1 MKRKLLII
9 SINFI
14 IGLIWGLYFN
24 KNIALILCV
33 FLFIYFVLNKN
44 RFGILCCITIVISCI
59 YANKVTRDYNSFCGG
74 GENCIIKGT
83 VINVLK
89 SDEYSQQYVLKVE
102 SINNSKKYKNKR
114 ILVTEKR
121 AKEHS
126 DDTLFGSYVSID
138 GKIEEADSSR
148 NPKGFNYNEYLRSQ
162 KIYGIVYLKSSNVKV
177 LRENNVGAYVSII
190 NTLKKRIIKNIHSFL
205 PRESADI
212 CSAIVMGD
220 KINLDENVKNKFSEA
235 SLSHVLAVSGMHV
248 GYLASSIYFMC
259 REIGKRKQKY
269 ITIIVLIFFC
279 NLIGNQNSAIRAVCM
294 MSIQL
299 FGGIIHKKADS
310 LTSLS
315 VCSMGILVYNPYAI
329 KDVGFCLSFG
339 ATLGIVLCS
348 NVLENKLKNVLN
360 QNKIAKYIKSNLIV
374 SISANILLL
383 PIIAFY
389 FNKISFTFIIS
400 SIIAS
405 LLLAV
410 IMPLAIVCTIISF
423 FSIYFSKFTGSVLN
437 VFVVFLYYL
446 SQFCARVKFCN
457 FYVGRPSLWFC
468 SNYYVLVCLSLCTN
482 NIKCK
487 FKKII
492 KLYLVINLLV
502 IIVSATISMADNK
515 LRIYFVDVGQGD
527 CTVIKTPKGKSIMID
542 GGGNDTD
549 DYIGKNIVV
558 PYLLNRGIKQ
568 IDLIVISHF
577 DSDHVGGILTVI
589 EAIKVREIII
599 SKQFAMSQNYERFK
613 DIVSRKKVKVHV
625 VNKGD
630 DIQIEKNIN
639 ISILWPNNKKVI
651 AENTLNNNSI
661 VCKLNYR
668 SFSMI
673 FTGDIEEIAENEI
686 LNEYKNNSEVLNSTV
701 LKVGHHGSKT
711 SSIQG
716 FINAVNP
723 QISMIGVGKNN
734 NFGHPSDIVIERLK
748 ACKSKIYRTDQ
759 MGEISLVVDTNGKV
773 DVKQFIK

>member
-1 MKRKLLII
+1 
-9 SINFI
+9 
-14 IGLIWGLYFN
+14 
-24 KNIALILCV
+24 
-33 FLFIYFVLNKN
+33 
-44 RFGILCCITIVISCI
+44 
-59 YANKVTRDYNSFCGG
+59 
-74 GENCIIKGT
+74 
-83 VINVLK
+83 
-89 SDEYSQQYVLKVE
+89 
-102 SINNSKKYKNKR
+102 
-114 ILVTEKR
+114 
-121 AKEHS
+121 
-126 DDTLFGSYVSID
+126 
-138 GKIEEADSSR
+138 
-148 NPKGFNYNEYLRSQ
+148 
-162 KIYGIVYLKSSNVKV
+162 
-177 LRENNVGAYVSII
+177 
-190 NTLKKRIIKNIHSFL
+190 
-205 PRESADI
+205 
-212 CSAIVMGD
+212 
-220 KINLDENVKNKFSEA
+220 
-235 SLSHVLAVSGMHV
+235 
-248 GYLASSIYFMC
+248 
-259 REIGKRKQKY
+259 
-269 ITIIVLIFFC
+269 
-279 NLIGNQNSAIRAVCM
+279 
-294 MSIQL
+294 
-299 FGGIIHKKADS
+299 
-310 LTSLS
+310 
-315 VCSMGILVYNPYAI
+315 
-329 KDVGFCLSFG
+329 
-339 ATLGIVLCS
+339 
-348 NVLENKLKNVLN
+348 
-360 QNKIAKYIKSNLIV
+360 
-374 SISANILLL
+374 
-383 PIIAFY
+383 
-389 FNKISFTFIIS
+389 
-400 SIIAS
+400 
-405 LLLAV
+405 
-410 IMPLAIVCTIISF
+410 
-423 FSIYFSKFTGSVLN
+423 
-437 VFVVFLYYL
+437 
-446 SQFCARVKFCN
+446 
-457 FYVGRPSLWFC
+457 
-468 SNYYVLVCLSLCTN
+468 
-482 NIKCK
+482 
-487 FKKII
+487 
-492 KLYLVINLLV
+492 
-502 IIVSATISMADNK
+502 MADNK

-599 SKQFAMSQNYERFK
+599 SKQFAMPQNYERFK

>member
-24 KNIALILCV
+24 KNIALILCAL
-33 FLFIYFVLNKN
+33 LFVYFVLNKN
-44 RFGILCCITIVISCI
+44 RFGILCIATIVISCV
-59 YANKVTRDYNSFCGG
+59 YVNNVMSDYNSFCGCS
-74 GENCIIKGT
+74 ENCIINGT

-89 SDEYSQQYVLKVE
+89 SDENSKQYVLKIE
-102 SINNSKKYKNKR
+102 SINNNKRYKNKR
-114 ILVTEKR
+114 ILVEEKR
-121 AKEHS
+121 AKEYS
-126 DDTLFGSYVSID
+126 DDTLFGSYISIE

-162 KIYGIVYLKSSNVKV
+162 KIYGIVYVKSGNVKV
-177 LRENNVGAYVSII
+177 LKENNVGAYVSIL
-190 NTLKKRIIKNIHSFL
+190 NMLKNRIIENIHCFL
-205 PRESADI
+205 PNESADI
-212 CSAIVMGD
+212 CCAIVMGD
-220 KINLDENVKNKFSEA
+220 KVNLDENVKNVFSDA

-248 GYLASSIYFMC
+248 GYIAGCIYFVC
-259 REIGKRKQKY
+259 SAVGKRKQKY
-269 ITIIVLIFFC
+269 VTIILLILFC

-299 FGGIIHKKADS
+299 FGGIMHKKADS

-348 NVLENKLKNVLN
+348 NVLENKLKNILN

-383 PIIAFY
+383 PIIAFF

-410 IMPLAIVCTIISF
+410 IMPLAIICTIFSF
-423 FSIYFSKFTGSVLN
+423 FSIYLSKYIGSALN
-437 VFVVFLYYL
+437 IFIVFLYYL
-446 SQFCARVKFCN
+446 SQFCSCVKLGN
-457 FYVGRPSLWFC
+457 FFVGRPSLWFC
-468 SNYYVLVCLSLCTN
+468 TNYYALVGFSFYAN

-492 KLYLVINLLV
+492 MLYLVINLTV
-502 IIVSATISMADNK
+502 ITVSTTISIASNK

-527 CTVIKTPKGKSIMID
+527 CTVIKTPNGKNIMID
-542 GGGNDTD
+542 GGGNDTNE
-549 DYIGKNIVV
+549 YVGKNIVV

-568 IDLIVISHF
+568 IDIIIISHF
-577 DSDHVGGILTVI
+577 DSDHVGGILTVL
-589 EAIKVREIII
+589 ETIKVKEIII
-599 SKQFAMSQNYERFK
+599 SKQFAKSQNYEKFK
-613 DIVSRKKVKVHV
+613 EIVSKKKVKVHM

-630 DIQIEKNIN
+630 EIQIEKNIN
-639 ISILWPNNKKVI
+639 ISILWPNNKNVI

-661 VCKLNYR
+661 VCKLNYGI
-668 SFSMI
+668 FSMI

-686 LNEYKNNSEVLNSTV
+686 LNEYKNNSKLLNSTV

-711 SSIQG
+711 SSTQW
-716 FINAVNP
+716 FINAINP
-723 QISMIGVGKNN
+723 KISIIGVGKNN